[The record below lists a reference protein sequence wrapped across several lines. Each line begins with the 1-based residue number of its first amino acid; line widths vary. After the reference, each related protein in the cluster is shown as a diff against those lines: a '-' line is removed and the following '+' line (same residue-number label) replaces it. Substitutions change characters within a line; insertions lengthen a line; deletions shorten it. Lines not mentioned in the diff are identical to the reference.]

1 LSNMKVVIASRNRKK
16 LEELKRI
23 LEGVDITI
31 LSVSDFPNLEEV
43 VEDGLTFQENALKKA
58 RYVCQQTGLPAL
70 ADDSG
75 LEVEALGGAPGVR
88 SARYA
93 GENATDEDNI
103 NKLLKELEGVPPEK
117 RNAQFVCCIAL
128 VFPDGQEHLFWG
140 YVKGKITETPQG
152 DKGFGYDPVFIP
164 DGFQLTFA
172 QMQPHEKDK
181 ISHRKE
187 ALDKL
192 REFLIK
198 LPSIYKENLS

>member
-1 LSNMKVVIASRNRKK
+1 MQIVIASRNKK
-16 LEELKRI
+16 KTVELGRI
-23 LEGVDITI
+23 LKDFNIEL
-31 LSVSDFPNLEEV
+31 LSINDFPELEEV

-58 RYVCQQTGLPAL
+58 RYVCQKTGLPAL

-75 LEVEALGGAPGVR
+75 LVVDALGGAPGVR

-103 NKLLKELEGVPPEK
+103 KKLLKELEGIPLEE
-117 RNAQFVCCIAL
+117 RTAQFVCCIAL
-128 VFPDGQEHLFWG
+128 VFPNSKEYLFWG
-140 YVKGKITETPQG
+140 YVKGKITETPKG
-152 DKGFGYDPVFIP
+152 SYGFGYDPVFIP
-164 DGFQLTFA
+164 EGSSVTFA
-172 QMQPHEKDK
+172 QMLPHEKDK

-198 LPSIYKENLS
+198 LKTNL

>member
-1 LSNMKVVIASRNRKK
+1 MEKIVIASRNKK
-16 LEELKRI
+16 KIEEIKRI
-23 LEGVDITI
+23 IEGLNIEL
-31 LSVSDFPNLEEV
+31 LSVDNFPNLEEV

-75 LEVEALGGAPGVR
+75 LEVNALGGAPGVR

-103 NKLLKELEGVPPEK
+103 RKLLEELEGIPLER
-117 RNAQFVCCIAL
+117 RNARFVCCIAL
-128 VFPDGQEHLFWG
+128 VFPDGKEYLFWG
-140 YVKGKITETPQG
+140 YVRGKIAETARG
-152 DKGFGYDPVFIP
+152 IHGFGYDPVFIP
-164 DGFQLTFA
+164 EGFQKTFA
-172 QMQPHEKDK
+172 EMPSHEKDK

-192 REFLIK
+192 RDFLVKCAPI
-198 LPSIYKENLS
+198 L